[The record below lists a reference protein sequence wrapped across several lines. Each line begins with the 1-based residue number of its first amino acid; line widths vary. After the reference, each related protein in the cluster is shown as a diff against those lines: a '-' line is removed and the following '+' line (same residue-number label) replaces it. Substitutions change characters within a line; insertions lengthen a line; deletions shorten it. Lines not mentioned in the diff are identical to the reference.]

1 MALTLEEFVHSLDL
15 RTLPRVLEIQS
26 GIYFEGSIYEMFG
39 NECCLST
46 GEVIKIIGLKIKKI
60 IAEICEHIEGC
71 PSSQPFELPMNFP
84 GLFKIVA
91 DKTPYLTMEEITR
104 TIHIGPSRLGH
115 PCFYHQ
121 KDIKVGNLIIKQG
134 EQIELKSIKEINGEM
149 IVNCGMIRNHHNYSF
164 TLPLSQEGEF
174 FECEDE
180 CIYTL
185 KEIVEWKIP
194 KNRTRTVKLT
204 DFSSKWDSPNPF
216 PKGFYGSLIL
226 KPVYE
231 IQGVMKFQKDI
242 VRILPS
248 LDVEVKDITDCYDAN
263 WFLQLLSTEDLCEM
277 TNKEFPMV
285 VEVIEGPQGKQ
296 LPRNILQPGKTIVIH
311 KKYQAVRIL
320 ASEIRSN
327 FPKRHFL
334 IPTSYKGKFKRRP
347 REFPTAYDLE
357 IAKTGKELLHVVAT
371 KAFHPPHDEL
381 SSVSVGDQFLVHHSQ
396 TIEVLCAREK
406 KVVNVLACEK
416 ILKKSYEAVL
426 LPLYMEGGFVEVIH
440 DKKQYQVSELCTQF
454 RLPFNVKVSVRDLS
468 IEEDILAAT
477 PGLQLE
483 EGITD
488 SYLLIS
494 DFANPRECWEIP
506 VDRLNMT
513 VQVVSNLFKETES
526 FLVRTLVE
534 EITEE
539 QYYMMR
545 RHESS
550 FLHPPPRPPKQP
562 LRMETKSTLLTQA
575 EHRTV
580 DWPKSP
586 KIHHLGI
593 ARKPHLNQAGPDSE
607 APVACQNNSAD
618 LDRERSKREATTTAD
633 SSVTTEKSQSVPKL
647 PCGECGNFSLRS
659 IS

>member
-1 MALTLEEFVHSLDL
+1 MALSLEEFVHSLDL
-15 RTLPRVLEIQS
+15 RTLPRVLEVQS

-46 GEVIKIIGLKIKKI
+46 GEVIKVTGLKIKKI
-60 IAEICEHIEGC
+60 IAEISEHIEGC
-71 PSSQPFELPMNFP
+71 ESLQPFELPMNFP

-104 TIHIGPSRLGH
+104 TIHIGSSRLGH

-121 KDIKVGNLIIKQG
+121 KDLKLDNLVVKHG
-134 EQIELKSIKEINGEM
+134 EQIMLNSVEEISGEIM
-149 IVNCGMIRNHHNYSF
+149 VNCGVVRNQQNHSF

-174 FECEDE
+174 YECEDE
-180 CIYTL
+180 HIYTL

-204 DFSSKWDSPNPF
+204 GFSNKWDLTNPF
-216 PKGFYGSLIL
+216 PKGFYGALVL

-231 IQGVMKFQKDI
+231 IQGVMKFRKDI

-248 LDVEVKDITDCYDAN
+248 LDVEVKDITDSYDAN
-263 WFLQLLSTEDLCEM
+263 WFLQLLSTQDLFEM
-277 TNKEFPMV
+277 TSKEFPIV
-285 VEVIEGPQGKQ
+285 AEVIEAPQGNE
-296 LPRNILQPGKTIVIH
+296 LPRSTLQPGKTIVIH
-311 KKYQAVRIL
+311 KKYQASRIL

-357 IAKTGKELLHVVAT
+357 IAKSEKEPLHVVAT
-371 KAFHPPHDEL
+371 KAFHPPHHEL

-396 TIEVLCAREK
+396 TTEVLCEGIK

-416 ILKKSYEAVL
+416 ILKKSYEATL

-440 DKKQYQVSELCTQF
+440 DKKQYQISELCAQF
-454 RLPFNVKVSVRDLS
+454 HLPFNVKVSVRDLS

-477 PGLQLE
+477 PGLRLE
-483 EGITD
+483 EAITD

-494 DFANPRECWEIP
+494 DFASPKECWEIP
-506 VDRLNMT
+506 VSRLNMT
-513 VQVVSNLFKETES
+513 VQLVNS
-526 FLVRTLVE
+526 FSGDTGSVLVRSLVE

-545 RHESS
+545 RYEGS
-550 FLHPPPRPPKQP
+550 FSHPPPRPPKHP
-562 LRMETKSTLLTQA
+562 SVEETKLTPFTLA
-575 EHRTV
+575 ENRAV
-580 DWPKSP
+580 GLLKSP
-586 KIHHLGI
+586 KSLHVDISKKL
-593 ARKPHLNQAGPDSE
+593 RSNQAGRDSKV
-607 APVACQNNSAD
+607 PVGCQSD
-618 LDRERSKREATTTAD
+618 LAELEKERSKSGAAQLAAP
-633 SSVTTEKSQSVPKL
+633 SVTTEIFKSKKHQK
-647 PCGECGNFSLRS
+647 
-659 IS
+659 

>member
-1 MALTLEEFVHSLDL
+1 MALSLEEFIHSLDL
-15 RTLPRVLEIQS
+15 RTLPRVLEVQS

-46 GEVIKIIGLKIKKI
+46 GEVIKITGLKIKKI
-60 IAEICEHIEGC
+60 IAEICEHTEGC
-71 PSSQPFELPMNFP
+71 ESLQPFELPMNFP

-104 TIHIGPSRLGH
+104 TIHIGSSRLGH

-121 KDIKVGNLIIKQG
+121 KDLKLENLTVKQG
-134 EQIELKSIKEINGEM
+134 EQIMLNSVEEISGEIM
-149 IVNCGMIRNHHNYSF
+149 VNCGVVRNHQNHSF

-174 FECEDE
+174 YECEDE
-180 CIYTL
+180 HIYTL

-204 DFSSKWDSPNPF
+204 GFSNKWDLTNPF
-216 PKGFYGSLIL
+216 PKGFYGALIL

-231 IQGVMKFQKDI
+231 IQGVMKFRKDI

-248 LDVEVKDITDCYDAN
+248 LDVEVKDITDSYDAN
-263 WFLQLLSTEDLCEM
+263 WFLQLLSTQDLFEM
-277 TNKEFPMV
+277 TSKEFPIV
-285 VEVIEGPQGKQ
+285 AEVIEAPQGNE
-296 LPRNILQPGKTIVIH
+296 LPRSILQPGKTIVVH
-311 KKYQAVRIL
+311 KKYQASRIL

-357 IAKTGKELLHVVAT
+357 IAKSEKEHLHVVAT
-371 KAFHPPHDEL
+371 KAFHSPHDEL

-396 TIEVLCAREK
+396 TTQVLYEGIK

-416 ILKKSYEAVL
+416 ILKKSYETTL

-440 DKKQYQVSELCTQF
+440 DKKQYQISELCAQF
-454 RLPFNVKVSVRDLS
+454 RFPFNVKVSVRDLS

-477 PGLQLE
+477 PGLRLE
-483 EGITD
+483 EAITD

-494 DFANPRECWEIP
+494 DFANSRECWEIP
-506 VDRLNMT
+506 VSRLNMT
-513 VQVVSNLFKETES
+513 VQLVNRFSRDTGSV
-526 FLVRTLVE
+526 LVRTLVE

-545 RHESS
+545 RYEGS
-550 FLHPPPRPPKQP
+550 FSHPPPRPPKHP
-562 LRMETKSTLLTQA
+562 SVEETKLTLLTLA
-575 EHRTV
+575 ENRAV
-580 DWPKSP
+580 DLPKSP
-586 KIHHLGI
+586 KSLHVDISKRLHS
-593 ARKPHLNQAGPDSE
+593 NQAGLDSKV
-607 APVACQNNSAD
+607 PVGCQSD
-618 LDRERSKREATTTAD
+618 LAELEKERSKSGATQLAAT
-633 SSVTTEKSQSVPKL
+633 SVTT
-647 PCGECGNFSLRS
+647 GR
-659 IS
+659 

>member
-1 MALTLEEFVHSLDL
+1 MALSLEEFIHSLDL
-15 RTLPRVLEIQS
+15 RTLPRVLEVQS

-46 GEVIKIIGLKIKKI
+46 GEVIKITGLKIKKI
-60 IAEICEHIEGC
+60 IAEICEHTEGC
-71 PSSQPFELPMNFP
+71 ESLQPFELPMNFP

-104 TIHIGPSRLGH
+104 TIHIGSSRLGH

-121 KDIKVGNLIIKQG
+121 KDLKLENLTVKQG
-134 EQIELKSIKEINGEM
+134 EQIMLNSVEEISGEIM
-149 IVNCGMIRNHHNYSF
+149 VNCGVVRNHQNHSF

-174 FECEDE
+174 YECEDE
-180 CIYTL
+180 HIYTL

-204 DFSSKWDSPNPF
+204 GFSNKWDLTNPF
-216 PKGFYGSLIL
+216 PKGFYGALIL

-231 IQGVMKFQKDI
+231 IQGVMKFRKDI

-248 LDVEVKDITDCYDAN
+248 LDIEVKDITDSYDAN
-263 WFLQLLSTEDLCEM
+263 WFLQLLSTQDLFEM
-277 TNKEFPMV
+277 TSKEFPIV
-285 VEVIEGPQGKQ
+285 AEVIEAPQGNK
-296 LPRNILQPGKTIVIH
+296 LPRSILQPGKTIVVH
-311 KKYQAVRIL
+311 KKYQASRIL

-357 IAKTGKELLHVVAT
+357 IAKSEKERLHVVAT

-396 TIEVLCAREK
+396 TTQVLCEGIK

-416 ILKKSYEAVL
+416 ILKKSYETTL

-440 DKKQYQVSELCTQF
+440 DKKQYQISELCAQF
-454 RLPFNVKVSVRDLS
+454 RFPFNVKVSVRDLS

-477 PGLQLE
+477 PGLRLE
-483 EGITD
+483 EAITD

-506 VDRLNMT
+506 VSRLNMT
-513 VQVVSNLFKETES
+513 VQLVNSFSRDTES
-526 FLVRTLVE
+526 VLVRTLVE

-545 RHESS
+545 RYEGS
-550 FLHPPPRPPKQP
+550 FSHPPPRPPKHP
-562 LRMETKSTLLTQA
+562 SVEETKLTLLTLA
-575 EHRTV
+575 ENRAV
-580 DWPKSP
+580 GLPKSP
-586 KIHHLGI
+586 KSLHVDISKRLHS
-593 ARKPHLNQAGPDSE
+593 NQAGLDSKV
-607 APVACQNNSAD
+607 PVGCQSD
-618 LDRERSKREATTTAD
+618 LAELEKERSKSGATQLAAT
-633 SSVTTEKSQSVPKL
+633 SVTTEIVKSKKHQK
-647 PCGECGNFSLRS
+647 
-659 IS
+659 